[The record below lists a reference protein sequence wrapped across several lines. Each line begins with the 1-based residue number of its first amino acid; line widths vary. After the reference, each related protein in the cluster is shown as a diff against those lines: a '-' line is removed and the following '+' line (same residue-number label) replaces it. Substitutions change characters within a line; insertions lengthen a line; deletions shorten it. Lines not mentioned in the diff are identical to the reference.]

1 MPMMGGSQTTVLPA
15 GLELSAGR
23 IDKMQLKGTS
33 GLNPAVGTS
42 LETITA
48 GGGLRNYLSAAE
60 DLKVVSSSTSDTDSG
75 GGACRR
81 IRIRGIGADGLFKE
95 QDVNMNG
102 TTVVTTDRNGD
113 PINFKYINDVRVQRV
128 GTGSDFNA
136 GVITVYANDGTTV
149 LETIGAGENQQ
160 QTAAWAI
167 GDSESGYLTSFVAS
181 SSGTAQ
187 VSIWV
192 QPAPTSAW
200 GQRLTVIIGAGSP
213 GAYQLPNPFQ
223 LSAGAKMEFRAKSL
237 TGSEVAVGA
246 DFQIL
251 LEAD

>member
-1 MPMMGGSQTTVLPA
+1 MPMMGGSQVTTLPA

-23 IDKMQLKGTS
+23 IDKIQLKGTS
-33 GLNPAVGTS
+33 GLNPVVGTS

-60 DLKVVSSSTSDTDSG
+60 DLKVVSSDATDTNSG
-75 GGACRR
+75 SGACRR

-102 TTVVTTDRNGD
+102 TTVVDVDRNGD
-113 PINFKYINDVRVQRV
+113 PINFKYINDMRVQTV
-128 GTGSDFNA
+128 GTGSAFNA
-136 GVITVYANDGTTV
+136 GVITLYANDGTTV
-149 LETIGAGENQQ
+149 LETIAAGENQQ
-160 QTAAWAI
+160 QTAAWAM
-167 GDSESGYLTSFVAS
+167 GDSETGYLTSFVCSAT
-181 SSGTAQ
+181 GNAQ

-192 QPAPTSAW
+192 QPGPTAAW
-200 GQRLTVIIGAGSP
+200 GQRLTVIVGSGGP
-213 GAYQLPNPFQ
+213 TPYQLPNPF
-223 LSAGAKMEFRAKSL
+223 SINAGAKVEFRAKSL
-237 TGSEVAVGA
+237 TGENVAVGA